1 MQGSAPLLSQGSCGA
16 CWAFSAVG
24 ALEGQLKKTTGVLV
38 PLSPQNLLDCSTML
52 GNHGCDGG
60 SMSTAFKYV
69 MLNGGIDA
77 DAAYP
82 YTAEVE
88 LPLPLP
94 LLTFPSEVKPLSRT
108 PLLLLFSVRPMQV
121 QRQVSG
127 GELHRLQVLAGGGRG
142 PVEGSRGQRWPHRC
156 CHRLQAPQVCLLQT
170 RWAFFLSTVHS

>member
-1 MQGSAPLLSQGSCGA
+1 M
-16 CWAFSAVG
+16 G

-52 GNHGCDGG
+52 GNYGCDGG
-60 SMSTAFKYV
+60 SMSAAFEYV

-82 YTAEVE
+82 YTAKVE

-94 LLTFPSEVKPLSRT
+94 TFPSEVKPLSRT
-108 PLLLLFSVRPMQV
+108 PLPLLFSVRPMQV

-142 PVEGSRGQRWPHRC
+142 PVEGSRGQRWPHLC

-170 RWAFFLSTVHS
+170 RWAFLLSTVHS